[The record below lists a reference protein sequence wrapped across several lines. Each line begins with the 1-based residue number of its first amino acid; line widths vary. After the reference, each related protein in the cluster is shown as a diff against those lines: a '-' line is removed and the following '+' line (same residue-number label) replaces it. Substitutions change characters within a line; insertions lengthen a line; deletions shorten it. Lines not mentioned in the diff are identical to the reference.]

1 MPKRNKINIEKKKG
15 SKKMKKYKLKI
26 ATASVTGVLLFAL
39 TAALILPFAIPDN
52 ALVSPTESKS
62 SWLPE
67 GCRWLCRVE
76 EEPSGEV
83 WQNNADAIDTQKH
96 ESYSATVY
104 LCGVIPLKTVEVA
117 VADTLSVVPGG
128 QAIGISLRPDGILVA
143 AIADVDTPDGQ
154 KSPAKAAGI
163 EAGDIIHT
171 INGTRVSKVSEVTEF
186 VQKSKDA
193 LSLKGERNKKEMEWT
208 VAPVY
213 DKNGKAKIGLWIRD
227 TVSGIGTLSFFT
239 DSLFGALGHP
249 ISDID
254 TGQFV
259 EAAGGNIYSASI
271 VNVDKGQKGVPGSLC
286 GIFTSKKMGEITQ
299 NTDCGVFG
307 TAAGLSGK
315 KVPIGRKKEIKCTK
329 AELWCDIGN
338 GVEHFDVE
346 IVRVMPSADSSKGMV
361 IHITDDSLIE
371 RTGGIVQ
378 GMSGSPLIQ
387 NGKLIGAVTHVF
399 VNDPTRGYGIFI
411 ENMLAEAEKIK

>member
-1 MPKRNKINIEKKKG
+1 
-15 SKKMKKYKLKI
+15 MKKYKLKI
-26 ATASVTGVLLFAL
+26 AAALVTSILLFAL
-39 TAALILPFAIPDN
+39 TSALILPFAIPDS
-52 ALVSPTESKS
+52 ALVSPTESEG

-83 WQNNADAIDTQKH
+83 WQNNADAIDAQKV

-104 LCGVIPLKTVEVA
+104 LCGVIPLKTVDVA
-117 VADTLSVVPGG
+117 VADSLWVVPGG

-143 AIADVDTPDGQ
+143 AIADVDTADGT
-154 KSPAKAAGI
+154 KSPAKEAGLK
-163 EAGDIIHT
+163 AGDIIHT
-171 INGTRVSKVSEVTEF
+171 INGTSVSKVSQVTDF
-186 VQKSKDA
+186 VQNAKEA
-193 LSLKGERNKKEMEWT
+193 LRLGGERNQKAMEWT
-208 VAPVY
+208 VTPAY

-259 EAAGGNIYSASI
+259 DAAGGNIYSASI

-286 GIFTSKKMGEITQ
+286 GIFTSKKMGEITK

-307 TAAGLSGK
+307 TAVGLTGK
-315 KVPIGRKKEIKCTK
+315 KVPIGRKEDIKCTK

-361 IHITDDSLIE
+361 IHITDDTLIE
-371 RTGGIVQ
+371 QTGGIVQ
-378 GMSGSPLIQ
+378 GMSGSPILQ
-387 NGKLIGAVTHVF
+387 NGRIVGAVTHVF

-411 ENMLAEAEKIK
+411 ENMLSKAEKIK

>member
-1 MPKRNKINIEKKKG
+1 
-15 SKKMKKYKLKI
+15 MKNYKLKTV
-26 ATASVTGVLLFAL
+26 AAYVTVILLFAL
-39 TAALILPFAIPDN
+39 TAALILPCTIPDN
-52 ALVSPTESKS
+52 ALVSPSENES

-83 WQNNADAIDTQKH
+83 WQNNADAIDAKEG

-104 LCGVIPLKTVEVA
+104 FCGVIPLKTVEVA

-143 AIADVDTPDGQ
+143 GIADVDTPYGQ
-154 KSPAKAAGI
+154 KSPAKDAGLK
-163 EAGDIIHT
+163 AGDIIQT
-171 INGTRVSKVSEVTEF
+171 INGTRVSKVSEVTDF
-186 VQKSKDA
+186 VQNSHEA
-193 LSLKGERNKKEMEWT
+193 FTIQGQRNQKAMEWT
-208 VAPVY
+208 VSPAY

-239 DSLFGALGHP
+239 DTGFGALGHP

-286 GIFTSKKMGEITQ
+286 GIFTSKKMGEITK

-307 TAAGLSGK
+307 TAVGLSGK
-315 KVPIGRKKEIKCTK
+315 KVPIGRKEDIKCTK

-338 GVEHFDVE
+338 GVERFDIE

-361 IHITDDSLIE
+361 IHITDAALIDQ
-371 RTGGIVQ
+371 TGGIVQ
-378 GMSGSPLIQ
+378 GMSGSPILQ

-399 VNDPTRGYGIFI
+399 VNDPTRGYGIFV
-411 ENMLAEAEKIK
+411 ENMLSEAEKIK

>member
-1 MPKRNKINIEKKKG
+1 
-15 SKKMKKYKLKI
+15 MKKYKFKTT
-26 ATASVTGVLLFAL
+26 TAFVTAMLLFAL
-39 TAALILPFAIPDN
+39 VGALILPSAIPDK
-52 ALVSPTESKS
+52 ALVSPDETES
-62 SWLPE
+62 SWLPD
-67 GCRWLCRVE
+67 GCRWLCRVK
-76 EEPSGEV
+76 EEPSDQV
-83 WQNNADAIDTQKH
+83 WQNSADAIDKPKD

-104 LCGVIPLKTVEVA
+104 LCGVIPLKTVELA
-117 VADTLSVVPGG
+117 RTDTLCVVPGG

-143 AIADVDTPDGQ
+143 AVADVDTPDGQ
-154 KSPAKAAGI
+154 KSPAKEAGLN
-163 EAGDIIHT
+163 AGDIIHT
-171 INGTRVSKVSEVTEF
+171 INGTKMGRVSDVTDF
-186 VQKSKDA
+186 VQKSHETLTIQGK
-193 LSLKGERNKKEMEWT
+193 RNQKAMEWT
-208 VAPVY
+208 VKPAY

-254 TGQFV
+254 TGKV
-259 EAAGGNIYSASI
+259 VDAAGGNIYSASI

-286 GIFTSKKMGEITQ
+286 GIFTSQKIGEITQ

-307 TAAGLSGK
+307 TSAGLSGK
-315 KVPIGRKKEIKCTK
+315 KVPIGRKEDIKCTK

-338 GVEHFDVE
+338 GVEHFDIE

-361 IHITDDSLIE
+361 IHITDDALIE

-378 GMSGSPLIQ
+378 GMSGSPILQ